1 MISRRNI
8 RVKVMQTLYTIEALG
23 RTNKPGEE
31 VKILDNHLEQSR
43 QLFIYL
49 VWFLTEVARYAE
61 AGLRDGEAALA
72 LVDDYF
78 ALDRESFVRRRFPGE
93 EAASVAAFDLGRI
106 AFDDHAAYAEAARWF
121 EQYVTERPSGAL
133 VREATG
139 RRMEALERS
148 GDHPGAREA
157 AARYLRRFP
166 SGPHA
171 DVARS
176 IADR

>member
-61 AGLRDGEAALA
+61 ADARHRAGKHLPSPEDLA
-72 LVDDYF
+72 VNTKISGNTL
-78 ALDRESFVRRRFPGE
+78 LWSILETPSFIQAVQKDKPHLI
-93 EAASVAAFDLGRI
+93 D
-106 AFDDHAAYAEAARWF
+106 
-121 EQYVTERPSGAL
+121 
-133 VREATG
+133 
-139 RRMEALERS
+139 S
-148 GDHPGAREA
+148 GDWVRKIYGRLVETPFYQEYIRVQ
-157 AARYLRRFP
+157 
-166 SGPHA
+166 
-171 DVARS
+171 D
-176 IADR
+176 